1 MTPGAGWAVA
11 GQLAASA
18 ATGVALAA
26 LAHML
31 VRPAPRLARRV
42 RPYTIAARTRLG
54 RRPDALAMTP
64 AGGGALG
71 RLAERLGRLA
81 DGRSDE
87 ALALRLEQADL
98 LDALD
103 GAERVREYRARQL
116 VATVTWTGAFAA
128 LGLVAGVAAAPA
140 LALAGLGAIVGATRW
155 PGRVERALQRRRE
168 RMRVELYTVNHLL
181 AMHLRTGGGVVQ
193 ALRRVTER
201 GRGAVVDELTQALT
215 LHRSGRTVADA
226 LDHVARRTPEPNAA
240 RTYRLLAGGVRY
252 GSDLAE
258 ALRVLSDDLRE
269 QRLEALKRD
278 ATRRR
283 AAMLVPIVAVL
294 APVMLLFIAA
304 PLPSLVLGAT

>member
-1 MTPGAGWAVA
+1 MTSGGQWLAA
-11 GQLAASA
+11 GQMAASVA
-18 ATGVALAA
+18 AGVAVGA
-26 LAHML
+26 LARRV
-31 VRPAPRLARRV
+31 VRPVPRLAGRV

-54 RRPDALAMTP
+54 RPAAALLTAP
-64 AGGGALG
+64 ASGGALS

-87 ALALRLEQADL
+87 ALALRLEQAGL
-98 LDALD
+98 LDGLD
-103 GAERVREYRARQL
+103 ETERVRAYRARQL
-116 VATVTWTGAFAA
+116 AATVAWTGAFAA
-128 LGLVAGVAAAPA
+128 VGLVAGAAAAPV
-140 LALAGLGAIVGATRW
+140 LLLAGLGTVVGVTRW
-155 PGRVERALQRRRE
+155 PGRVERALQQRRE

-201 GRGAVVDELTQALT
+201 GRGAVVDDLAQALT
-215 LHRSGRTVADA
+215 LHRGGRTVADA

-252 GSDLAE
+252 GSDLAQ

-269 QRLEALKRD
+269 QRIEALKRD

-283 AAMLVPIVAVL
+283 AAMLVPIIAVL